1 MMLTSLFHSHIRVMS
16 LFLTNKSPLLGYGEN
31 DYDHRYLYIDNDTC
45 YYICGLVRDCMAD
58 YLFRKDRMEVFID
71 INWIKSFKNNLSVKG
86 FIVEKACLASIC
98 RNGITA
104 NQITFKVDGY
114 QFFSSTGEINFSWQE
129 EFYTFYLPR
138 KWN

>member
-1 MMLTSLFHSHIRVMS
+1 
-16 LFLTNKSPLLGYGEN
+16 
-31 DYDHRYLYIDNDTC
+31 
-45 YYICGLVRDCMAD
+45 MAD